1 MEKGVFDKIIV
12 FLGHCLATAFVPIA
26 KNLPFMVFMYIL
38 CMVAAACTV
47 VVSSDKT
54 LYENAWT
61 ETFLNVYA
69 VCVLLTLLPER
80 VGKWKA
86 SPRAIVRGL
95 IYAVAYPLAVIDVY
109 CYVKFD
115 APINPSILM
124 LAGET
129 DTREA
134 GEFLQMYLSPDLLL
148 TNVGLVLLVPLVHI
162 IYTIAVKYLKGRVN
176 VHTPSLRIRSVL
188 GLCTVSLAVY
198 SGVVCSDNYYQV
210 CSLMSQE
217 SIGDVEHKLTEKDK
231 AEQYFFAYRTAFSI
245 YANHL
250 AAKQID
256 VIHRVMADVRV
267 DSCSVTSPNIVLIIG
282 EAYNKYHSQLYGYD
296 KPTTPKQLAL
306 REEGA
311 LISFDDVVA
320 PWNLTSYVFK
330 HIMSTYVVG
339 DKGDWCDYPLFGKVF
354 REAGYH
360 VSFLTNE
367 FLPQAKQ
374 AVYDFSGGFFL
385 NDKALSDAQFDTRN
399 TQLHVFD
406 ESLLADYDALKHDIY
421 GGYAD
426 SIDNDPKPHLTI
438 FHLIGQHVNYRIRC
452 PNRKK
457 VFKAED
463 YADRTDLTEK
473 WKKNL
478 SDYDNATMYNDSI
491 VSEIVRRFDGTNTIV
506 IYMPDHG
513 EEVHSR
519 ELPHYFGRMHST
531 KITKRLAREEFG
543 IPFWIYATPK
553 YRQQHPEIWDAV
565 KSAHSRKYMTDALPH
580 LLMYL
585 AGIHCPYYREELNIL
600 SSKYNEN
607 RPRILK
613 HQTDYDEVAN

>member
-1 MEKGVFDKIIV
+1 MFRKIIE
-12 FLGHCLATAFVPIA
+12 FIWRSLALALVPIER
-26 KNLPFMVFMYIL
+26 NMPFMMFMYIL
-38 CMVAAACTV
+38 CMMAAACTV
-47 VVSSDKT
+47 VVSGDQT
-54 LYENAWT
+54 LYENAWS
-61 ETFLNVYA
+61 ETFLNVYL
-69 VCVLLTLLPER
+69 VCVVLMALPTKK
-80 VGKWKA
+80 VNV
-86 SPRAIVRGL
+86 RAIARGI
-95 IYAVAYPLAVIDVY
+95 IYAIMYPLAIIDVY

-115 APINPSILM
+115 APINPSIMM

-148 TNVGLVLLVPLVHI
+148 TYVGMIMLVPVAHI
-162 IYTIAVKYLKGRVN
+162 IWTILKRRQKPVVLPFGARVAAGALVVALSVYTAITSWYN
-176 VHTPSLRIRSVL
+176 
-188 GLCTVSLAVY
+188 Y
-198 SGVVCSDNYYQV
+198 SQMYD
-210 CSLMSQE
+210 LMTQG

-231 AEQYFFAYRTAFSI
+231 PTQYFCVYRAAFSL

-250 AAKQID
+250 ASKQID
-256 VIHRVMADVRV
+256 KIYEVLDNVKV

-296 KPTTPKQLAL
+296 KATTPRQLEL
-306 REEGA
+306 RNKGE
-311 LISFDDVVA
+311 LISFDDVVS

-339 DKGDWCDYPLFGKVF
+339 DEGEWCDYPLFGSLF
-354 REAGYH
+354 RKAGYH
-360 VSFLTNE
+360 VTFLTNE

-385 NDKALSDAQFDTRN
+385 NDKRLSDAQFDTRN
-399 TQLHVFD
+399 SELHVFD
-406 ESLLADYDALKHDIY
+406 ESLLSDYDNLKHDIY

-426 SIDNDPKPHLTI
+426 SIDSDKKPHLTI
-438 FHLIGQHVNYRIRC
+438 FHLMGQHVNYRIRC
-452 PNRKK
+452 PQRKK
-457 VFKAED
+457 RFKPEH

-491 VSEIVRRFDGTNTIV
+491 VTEIIHRFDGTNTIV
-506 IYMPDHG
+506 LYMPDHG

-531 KITKRLAREEFG
+531 RITRRLAREEFG
-543 IPFWIYATPK
+543 IPFWVYATPK
-553 YRQQHPEIWDAV
+553 YRELHPEIWDAV
-565 KSAHSRKYMTDALPH
+565 KSARSKKYMTDALPH
-580 LLMYL
+580 LLMHL
-585 AGIHCPYYREELNIL
+585 AGIHCPYYREELDIL
-600 SSKYNEN
+600 SPKYNEG
-607 RPRILK
+607 RKRILK